1 MDWPIYYKDI
11 LRLGSADS
19 TLGVATGWTICD
31 QIIEKWP
38 KNLYSVSG
46 QLYTKTGINFLV
58 RNLLANKKIRHLI
71 ICGQDRGGAAKELLS
86 LWKSG
91 KSDYLDKEITPA
103 AIAEMLTN
111 VELIDMIG
119 EENSDLIRKKAEE
132 LDQKSPAY
140 GELEIF
146 PEAEKSVQN
155 ELLCHFPTDAS
166 VFKIRGKKVAE
177 VWLKALKTILTF
189 GEVKETDAMKM
200 KEVLNL
206 AAVIEDEDAD
216 NFFIPEYLGFDKAKV
231 ESYLPQIIDK
241 EKVEGL
247 HYTYGYR
254 LSGHFE
260 IDQVEKMIEK
270 LRKDPN
276 AREAV
281 GVLFDPRIDIEAEH
295 RPCIVLVQAL
305 RNQEKLNFNVYVR
318 SHDIFGG
325 WPLNAF
331 GLRKLQ
337 QKISQASGL
346 NIGSLTFISASAHI
360 YDFNW
365 PEAQKII
372 AKNNNFILETDPRGY
387 FLISINK
394 SAFEIEVKHFSPEG
408 FELRSWSQS
417 AKKPKAA
424 LEIARKINNDL
435 ALSLTEHALDL
446 GIELQKAE
454 SALRLGLEYVQDQPF
469 LLAKVGNF

>member
-38 KNLYSVSG
+38 KTIYAVSG
-46 QLYTKTGINFLV
+46 QLYTRTGINFLV

-71 ICGQDRGGAAKELLS
+71 VCGQDRGGAEKELIS

-91 KSDYLDKEITPA
+91 KSDYLDKEITAA
-103 AIAEMLTN
+103 AIAEMIDH
-111 VELIDMIG
+111 VELIDLTG
-119 EENSDLIRKKAEE
+119 EENPDLLRKKAEE

-140 GELEIF
+140 GEPEIF
-146 PEAEKSVQN
+146 PEAEKSAQN

-177 VWLKALKTILTF
+177 VWLKALKTILAF
-189 GEVKETDAMKM
+189 GEVKETDSMKM

-206 AAVIEDEDAD
+206 AAVIEEEDAD
-216 NFFIPEYLGFDKAKV
+216 NFFIPEYLGFDRVKL

-241 EKVEGL
+241 EKLEGL

-254 LSGHFE
+254 LSGHFG
-260 IDQVEKMIEK
+260 IDQVEKIVEK
-270 LRKDPN
+270 LKKDPN

-346 NIGSLTFISASAHI
+346 KIGSLTFISASAHI

-365 PEAQKII
+365 AEAQRII
-372 AKNNNFILETDPRGY
+372 TENNNFTLETDPRGY
-387 FLISINK
+387 FLISTHK
-394 SAFEIEVKHFSPEG
+394 KDFSIEVKHFSPDG
-408 FELRSWSQS
+408 FELRSWIQS
-417 AKKPKAA
+417 AKTPKAA
-424 LEIARKINNDL
+424 LEMARKINNDL
-435 ALSLTEHALDL
+435 AISLTEHALDL

-454 SALRLGLEYVQDQPF
+454 SALRLNLEYTQDQPF
-469 LLAKVGNF
+469 LFEKLKNF